1 MAKKEEAVKY
11 FTKII
16 GSGIWSVIRS
26 FTMPPKN
33 RKAQQEVT
41 GDPSQ
46 DTPKHA
52 KQLNGEMLY
61 TYLVLCK
68 RELDTSKDAGSGLS
82 KASWAKIREEYNAKF
97 NLTRGPKYF
106 SNVWFNQKAKYSAW
120 TWLLRRTG
128 NNFNAETGTFHL
140 PPEEWDALIKINGNV
155 STFRKGGLLHEEL
168 MESIFATRVATGRYA
183 TGPAR
188 DDFID
193 TATSDVAA
201 DLNLED
207 ENVPTEKVDFIEDTT
222 DTYYTDYHFE
232 PFQAKHSFPQT
243 EQYTPNHFGQS
254 APQPMQSASHS
265 ENSRRSGKNKRK
277 VDDTLDKLDQLI
289 EVLKTQGEQEGLAK
303 QDTREKKLSEVLGI
317 LQEMHILGYL
327 TAAEMTKA
335 CFTFTQHLDYADMF
349 VGLVTLELKKLYL
362 M

>member
-11 FTKII
+11 FTEII
-16 GSGIWSVIRS
+16 GSGIWSVIGS

-46 DTPKHA
+46 NTPKHA

-68 RELDTSKDAGSGLS
+68 RELDTSKDAG
-82 KASWAKIREEYNAKF
+82 
-97 NLTRGPKYF
+97 
-106 SNVWFNQKAKYSAW
+106 AW

-128 NNFNAETGTFHL
+128 NGFNAETGTFHL
-140 PPEEWDALIKINGNV
+140 PPEEWDALIKINENV
-155 STFRKGGLLHEEL
+155 STFKKCGLLHEEL
-168 MESIFATRVATGRYA
+168 MESIFVTRVATGRYA
-183 TGPAR
+183 TSPAR

-193 TATSDVAA
+193 SATSDVTA

-207 ENVPTEKVDFIEDTT
+207 ANVPTEQIDFIEDTI
-222 DTYYTDYHFE
+222 DTYFTDHHFE
-232 PFQAKHSFPQT
+232 PFQAEHSFPQT

-289 EVLKTQGEQEGLAK
+289 EVIKTQGEQEGLEK
-303 QDTREKKLSEVLGI
+303 QDTREKKLSEVLDI

-349 VGLVTLELKKLYL
+349 VGLATLELKKLYL
-362 M
+362 MQFL